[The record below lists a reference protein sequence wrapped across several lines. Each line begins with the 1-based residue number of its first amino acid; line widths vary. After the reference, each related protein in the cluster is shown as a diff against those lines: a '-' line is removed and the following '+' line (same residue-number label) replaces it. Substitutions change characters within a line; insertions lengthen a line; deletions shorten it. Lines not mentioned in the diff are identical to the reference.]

1 LCIQVLFGVFTIK
14 EQLRSG
20 WKMGEGNWEMSA
32 GYRHPPFS
40 YSLPLTLPYT
50 FIRTSTH
57 THTHSLIFALSPQFF
72 PFSSQFPSLFS
83 FSLLPMLIYFRFF
96 HIFIPFLA
104 LQQSGTK
111 PRKKCKKKRK
121 HQGEKLRKSICNNN
135 CICMCISTKQQKFQS
150 AITVCH

>member
-1 LCIQVLFGVFTIK
+1 LCTQVLFCVFTIK

-40 YSLPLTLPYT
+40 YSLSLTLPYT
-50 FIRTSTH
+50 FIHTSTHTH

-111 PRKKCKKKRK
+111 PRKKCKKKKKTSRGK
-121 HQGEKLRKSICNNN
+121 NFGKASATTTASACASRRNNKS
-135 CICMCISTKQQKFQS
+135 SKVQ
-150 AITVCH
+150 